1 MYTVKQTSEITG
13 ISGYT
18 LRFYDKEGLFPHL
31 NRDGQNRRLFSDEDL
46 HNIETIQELREMG
59 FSLAQIRSYLTA
71 EEDGGMKRRRELLA
85 EQMDRIRS
93 ELAAITRRMKK
104 LHWRWSLESR
114 RFPNSLFPTWRFDCR
129 EENINLIRSNA
140 RVEQLRYLQ

>member
-71 EEDGGMKRRRELLA
+71 EEEGGMKRRRELLA

-93 ELAAITRRMKK
+93 ELAAITRRMK
-104 LHWRWSLESR
+104 
-114 RFPNSLFPTWRFDCR
+114 T
-129 EENINLIRSNA
+129 
-140 RVEQLRYLQ
+140 LQQAAEYYQVDIKGWANVMPADGASPVIFAA

>member
-31 NRDGQNRRLFSDEDL
+31 TRDGQNRRLFSDEDL

-71 EEDGGMKRRRELLA
+71 EEEGGMKRRRELLA

-104 LHWRWSLESR
+104 LQQAAEYYQVDIKGWANVMPADGASPVI
-114 RFPNSLFPTWRFDCR
+114 F
-129 EENINLIRSNA
+129 A
-140 RVEQLRYLQ
+140 A

>member
-71 EEDGGMKRRRELLA
+71 EEEGGMKRRRELLA

-93 ELAAITRRMKK
+93 ELAAITRRMKM
-104 LHWRWSLESR
+104 
-114 RFPNSLFPTWRFDCR
+114 
-129 EENINLIRSNA
+129 
-140 RVEQLRYLQ
+140 LQQAAEYYQVDIKGWVNVMPADGASPVIFAA

>member
-71 EEDGGMKRRRELLA
+71 EEEGGMKRRRELLA

-104 LHWRWSLESR
+104 LQQAAEYYQVDIKGWVNVLPADGASPVI
-114 RFPNSLFPTWRFDCR
+114 F
-129 EENINLIRSNA
+129 A
-140 RVEQLRYLQ
+140 A

>member
-46 HNIETIQELREMG
+46 HNIET
-59 FSLAQIRSYLTA
+59 QIRSYLTA
-71 EEDGGMKRRRELLA
+71 EEEGGMKRRRELLA

-104 LHWRWSLESR
+104 LQQAAEYYQVDIKGWVNVMPADGASPVI
-114 RFPNSLFPTWRFDCR
+114 F
-129 EENINLIRSNA
+129 A
-140 RVEQLRYLQ
+140 A

>member
-31 NRDGQNRRLFSDEDL
+31 NRVGQNRRLFSDEDL

-71 EEDGGMKRRRELLA
+71 EEEGGMKRRRELLA

-104 LHWRWSLESR
+104 LQQAAEYYQVDIKGWANVMPADGASPVI
-114 RFPNSLFPTWRFDCR
+114 F
-129 EENINLIRSNA
+129 A
-140 RVEQLRYLQ
+140 A

>member
-71 EEDGGMKRRRELLA
+71 EEEGGMKRRRELLA

-104 LHWRWSLESR
+104 LQQAAEYYQVDIKGWVNVMPADGASPVI
-114 RFPNSLFPTWRFDCR
+114 F
-129 EENINLIRSNA
+129 A
-140 RVEQLRYLQ
+140 A

>member
-1 MYTVKQTSEITG
+1 MYTVKQASEITG

-18 LRFYDKEGLFPHL
+18 LRFYVKEGLFPHL

-104 LHWRWSLESR
+104 LQQAAEYYQVDIKGWANVMPADGASPVI
-114 RFPNSLFPTWRFDCR
+114 F
-129 EENINLIRSNA
+129 A
-140 RVEQLRYLQ
+140 A

>member
-104 LHWRWSLESR
+104 LQQAAEYYQVDIKGWANVMPADGASPVI
-114 RFPNSLFPTWRFDCR
+114 F
-129 EENINLIRSNA
+129 A
-140 RVEQLRYLQ
+140 A

>member
-59 FSLAQIRSYLTA
+59 FSLAQIRSHLTA

-104 LHWRWSLESR
+104 LQQAAEYYQVDIKGWANVMPADGASPVI
-114 RFPNSLFPTWRFDCR
+114 F
-129 EENINLIRSNA
+129 A
-140 RVEQLRYLQ
+140 A

>member
-71 EEDGGMKRRRELLA
+71 EEEGGMKRRRELLA

-104 LHWRWSLESR
+104 LQQAAEYYPVDIKGWVNVMPADGASPVI
-114 RFPNSLFPTWRFDCR
+114 F
-129 EENINLIRSNA
+129 A
-140 RVEQLRYLQ
+140 A

>member
-46 HNIETIQELREMG
+46 YNIETIQELREMG

-71 EEDGGMKRRRELLA
+71 EEEGGMKRRRELLA

-104 LHWRWSLESR
+104 LQQAAEYYQVDIKGWANVMPADGASPVI
-114 RFPNSLFPTWRFDCR
+114 F
-129 EENINLIRSNA
+129 A
-140 RVEQLRYLQ
+140 A

>member
-71 EEDGGMKRRRELLA
+71 EEEGGMKRRRELLA

-104 LHWRWSLESR
+104 LQQAAEYYHVDIKGWVNVMPADGASPVI
-114 RFPNSLFPTWRFDCR
+114 F
-129 EENINLIRSNA
+129 A
-140 RVEQLRYLQ
+140 A

>member
-1 MYTVKQTSEITG
+1 MYTVKQASEITG

-71 EEDGGMKRRRELLA
+71 EEEGGMKRRRELLA

-104 LHWRWSLESR
+104 LQQAAEYYQVDIKGWANVMPADGASPVI
-114 RFPNSLFPTWRFDCR
+114 F
-129 EENINLIRSNA
+129 A
-140 RVEQLRYLQ
+140 A

>member
-46 HNIETIQELREMG
+46 HNIETIRELREMG

-71 EEDGGMKRRRELLA
+71 EEEGGMKRRRELLA

-104 LHWRWSLESR
+104 LQQAAEYYQVDIKGWVNVMPADGASPVI
-114 RFPNSLFPTWRFDCR
+114 F
-129 EENINLIRSNA
+129 A
-140 RVEQLRYLQ
+140 A

>member
-1 MYTVKQTSEITG
+1 MYTVKQASEITG

-104 LHWRWSLESR
+104 LQQAAEYYQVDIKGWANVMPADGASPVI
-114 RFPNSLFPTWRFDCR
+114 F
-129 EENINLIRSNA
+129 A
-140 RVEQLRYLQ
+140 A

>member
-71 EEDGGMKRRRELLA
+71 EEEGGMKRRRELLT

-104 LHWRWSLESR
+104 LQQAAEYYQVDIKGWANVMPADGASPVI
-114 RFPNSLFPTWRFDCR
+114 F
-129 EENINLIRSNA
+129 A
-140 RVEQLRYLQ
+140 A

>member
-71 EEDGGMKRRRELLA
+71 AEEGGDPYYTNSSHLLA

-104 LHWRWSLESR
+104 LQQAAEYYHVDIKGWVNVMPADGASPVI
-114 RFPNSLFPTWRFDCR
+114 F
-129 EENINLIRSNA
+129 A
-140 RVEQLRYLQ
+140 A

>member
-59 FSLAQIRSYLTA
+59 FSLAQIRSYLTT
-71 EEDGGMKRRRELLA
+71 EEEGGMKRRRELLA

-104 LHWRWSLESR
+104 LQQAAEYYQVDIKGWANVMPADGASPVI
-114 RFPNSLFPTWRFDCR
+114 F
-129 EENINLIRSNA
+129 A
-140 RVEQLRYLQ
+140 A

>member
-71 EEDGGMKRRRELLA
+71 EEEGGMKRRRELLA

-104 LHWRWSLESR
+104 LQQAAEYYQVDIKGWANVMPADGASPVI
-114 RFPNSLFPTWRFDCR
+114 F
-129 EENINLIRSNA
+129 A
-140 RVEQLRYLQ
+140 A

>member
-71 EEDGGMKRRRELLA
+71 DEEGGMKRRRELLA

-104 LHWRWSLESR
+104 LQQAAEYYQVDIKGWANVMPADGASPVI
-114 RFPNSLFPTWRFDCR
+114 F
-129 EENINLIRSNA
+129 A
-140 RVEQLRYLQ
+140 A

>member
-31 NRDGQNRRLFSDEDL
+31 NRDGQNMRLFSDEDL

-104 LHWRWSLESR
+104 LQQAAEYYQVDIKGWANVMPADGASPVI
-114 RFPNSLFPTWRFDCR
+114 F
-129 EENINLIRSNA
+129 A
-140 RVEQLRYLQ
+140 A

>member
-71 EEDGGMKRRRELLA
+71 EEEGGMKRRRELLA

-104 LHWRWSLESR
+104 LQQAAEYYQVDIKGWANVMPADGAS
-114 RFPNSLFPTWRFDCR
+114 PVLF
-129 EENINLIRSNA
+129 A
-140 RVEQLRYLQ
+140 A

>member
-31 NRDGQNRRLFSDEDL
+31 NRDGQNRRLFSDENL

-71 EEDGGMKRRRELLA
+71 EEEGGMKRRRELLA

-104 LHWRWSLESR
+104 LQQAAECYQVDIKGWANVMPADGASPVI
-114 RFPNSLFPTWRFDCR
+114 F
-129 EENINLIRSNA
+129 A
-140 RVEQLRYLQ
+140 A